1 MEDVEDLN
9 TNSGV
14 IKPVSPV
21 ALSDASGKADSS
33 IHVQTTPFS
42 TRAQNLMVQ
51 YNNFAQHNHSIFS
64 PLSPDDG
71 HNYLECPQVWER
83 MVTHPRFDEIDDIDA
98 LCARL
103 NTKVK
108 IVLPPLV

>member
-1 MEDVEDLN
+1 MDDVEDLN
-9 TNSGV
+9 TNSSA

-21 ALSDASGKADSS
+21 ALSDASGKADS
-33 IHVQTTPFS
+33 IRGPTTPFS
-42 TRAQNLMVQ
+42 ARAQNLMVQ

-108 IVLPPLV
+108 IVLPHLV